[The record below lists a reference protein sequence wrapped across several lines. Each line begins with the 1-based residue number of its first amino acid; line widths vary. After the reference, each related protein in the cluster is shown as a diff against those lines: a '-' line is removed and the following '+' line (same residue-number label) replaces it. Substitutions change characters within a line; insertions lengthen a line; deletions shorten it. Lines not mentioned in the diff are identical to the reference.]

1 MAILFGVQRM
11 PRKSA
16 MKKKTTKDPLV
27 DFPPKEPKRS
37 KDTKP
42 IIDFVL
48 SKLGTPENLVKVEA
62 IYYDWGEGRDNRW
75 RVNIVTEEML
85 DTELGNSIPTWKRPD
100 SFFMHFDDDMG
111 VATYCNPPI
120 ERKYD

>member
-1 MAILFGVQRM
+1 MT
-11 PRKSA
+11 RKSP
-16 MKKKTTKDPLV
+16 MKKFKPKTENLV
-27 DFPPKEPKRS
+27 DFPPKKPKRS

-42 IIDFVL
+42 IIDYVL

-62 IYYDWGEGRDNRW
+62 IHYDWGEGRDNRW

-100 SFFMHFDDDMG
+100 SFFMHFDDDMR